1 MNRIFIHD
9 LRVEARI
16 GVYDWE
22 RHLPQTVRLDI
33 ELDAPSELPFHSGQD
48 RRRARLRRGSSQ
60 RLKAFAKDAPP
71 PLLERFAE
79 KIAQIVIG
87 EFGAPWVKVRV
98 AKLGADR
105 GRARDRRRDRTHATM
120 TAAATRSASARAGG
134 FLFRLGR
141 IFLASIGF
149 VFRIVLVAWA
159 TLAIYYSSLP
169 GTWLRI
175 ALAVAFLA
183 FGVWALWLTRVRT

>member
-33 ELDAPSELPFHSGQD
+33 ELDAPSELPFHSGKIAD
-48 RRRARLRRGSSQ
+48 ALDYAKIVQ

-79 KIAQIVIG
+79 KVAQVVLT
-87 EFGAPWVKVRV
+87 EFGTPWVKVRV
-98 AKLGADR
+98 AKLGALAAVR
-105 GRARDRRRDRTHATM
+105 EIGVEIERTH
-120 TAAATRSASARAGG
+120 
-134 FLFRLGR
+134 
-141 IFLASIGF
+141 
-149 VFRIVLVAWA
+149 
-159 TLAIYYSSLP
+159 P
-169 GTWLRI
+169 
-175 ALAVAFLA
+175 
-183 FGVWALWLTRVRT
+183 

>member
-33 ELDAPSELPFHSGQD
+33 ELDAPSDLPFHSGKIAD
-48 RRRARLRRGSSQ
+48 ALDYAKIVQ

-87 EFGAPWVKVRV
+87 EFGAPRVKVRV
-98 AKLGADR
+98 AKLGAIAAVR
-105 GRARDRRRDRTHATM
+105 EIGVEIERT
-120 TAAATRSASARAGG
+120 R
-134 FLFRLGR
+134 
-141 IFLASIGF
+141 
-149 VFRIVLVAWA
+149 
-159 TLAIYYSSLP
+159 P
-169 GTWLRI
+169 
-175 ALAVAFLA
+175 
-183 FGVWALWLTRVRT
+183 